1 MALAIIEEGTPPILL
16 PMTPP
21 SARILPALAWANVA
35 LHVFGLAVSWFG
47 LRPGSVAAPLA
58 ERMAYLA
65 DRPAAWSWGWGIW
78 MLCTLLLVSF
88 MAVLWGLLPGKPVT
102 AQLALVLTA
111 AGMAADL
118 LCDVIQIQ
126 VLPLAA
132 GAGPDLFLAFE
143 RLAFTGGV
151 TVANGLYTLGVLLM
165 TASLGRLVGAPA
177 RLAGWATVL
186 AGFVLAATGVIP
198 SPVLLQGA
206 TGATIGLYS
215 LWTVLVSR
223 DLRRLG
229 EPQ

>member
-1 MALAIIEEGTPPILL
+1 
-16 PMTPP
+16 MTPP
-21 SARILPALAWANVA
+21 SARILPALAWANVV
-35 LHVFGLAVSWFG
+35 LHLLGLAVAWFG
-47 LRPGSVAAPLA
+47 LRPGSVAVPLA

-88 MAVLWGLLPGKPVT
+88 MAVLWGLLPRNSAA
-102 AQLALVLTA
+102 AQLALTLTA

-132 GAGPDLFLAFE
+132 SAGRAQPDLFLAFE

-151 TVANGLYTLGVLLM
+151 TVANGLYTTGVLLM

-177 RLAGWATVL
+177 RFAGWATVL
-186 AGFVLAATGVIP
+186 AGFALVATGFIP
-198 SPVLLQGA
+198 SLVLLQGA
-206 TGATIGLYS
+206 TGATIGFYS

-229 EPQ
+229 E